1 MDSTM
6 KSNLS
11 VGLPLDLVCYR
22 TDSFTVDQHK
32 LIDDQDAYFN
42 SIRRSWGQQL
52 RKVFDEL
59 PNPQWWSRN

>member
-22 TDSFTVDQHK
+22 GDSFTVDQHT
-32 LIDDQDAYFN
+32 LIDEQDAYF
-42 SIRRSWGQQL
+42 STIRRSWGQTL
-52 RKVFDEL
+52 RKGFDEL
-59 PNPQWWSRN
+59 PNPQWWGKS